1 MELDEALAQ
10 ISEIRQQMAQTATFR
25 GYRAL
30 TTALSGG
37 LALLA
42 AWLQSRL
49 VPAPVDQIE
58 GYLAIWVGAAAI
70 NVLVFTIEL
79 AVRFHRTESALQR
92 EMTLLA
98 AGQFVPSLVA
108 GAFLAAVIVLAAPA
122 VAWMLPGLWAIFFGL
137 GIFASRRPLPAPV
150 FYPGAF
156 YLLAG
161 LVVLTR
167 AQGVYALHPLAMG
180 LTFGLGQFLNAAVL
194 YWTLERRHVEA

>member
-1 MELDEALAQ
+1 MELDEALDK

-30 TTALSGG
+30 TTAFSGG

-42 AWLQSRL
+42 AWLQSWL
-49 VPAPVDQIE
+49 APVPVDRIE
-58 GYLAIWVGAAAI
+58 RYLAIWIGAAAI
-70 NVLVFTIEL
+70 NVLGFTIEL
-79 AVRFHRTESALQR
+79 AVRYRRTESALQR

-108 GAFLAAVIVLAAPA
+108 GAFLAVVIVRFAPA
-122 VAWMLPGLWAIFFGL
+122 VAWMLPGLWAILFGL
-137 GIFASRRPLPAPV
+137 GIFASRRLLPAPV

-156 YLLAG
+156 YVVAG
-161 LVVLTR
+161 LVVLAR
-167 AQGVYALHPLAMG
+167 AQGAYALHPLAMG